1 VAVLNACAN
10 AGALES
16 VHDKI
21 IESGCEFDVF
31 VGSTLVD
38 IYAKC
43 VKCMQR
49 QKALELF

>member
-38 IYAKC
+38 ILCDGWSPRRLPKYTNY
-43 VKCMQR
+43 
-49 QKALELF
+49 